1 MMKLQPVWEA
11 IFIKSL
17 QKLEFFCF
25 GLSIAFKK
33 AKKGGLFID
42 KPEFQVLSIPPNIH
56 YDLRAYPVIF
66 LYTFFS
72 LLLIGKSSFRQI
84 ALFFIMYFD

>member
-25 GLSIAFKK
+25 GLSICF
-33 AKKGGLFID
+33 
-42 KPEFQVLSIPPNIH
+42 
-56 YDLRAYPVIF
+56 
-66 LYTFFS
+66 
-72 LLLIGKSSFRQI
+72 
-84 ALFFIMYFD
+84 

>member
-1 MMKLQPVWEA
+1 M
-11 IFIKSL
+11 
-17 QKLEFFCF
+17 
-25 GLSIAFKK
+25 

-42 KPEFQVLSIPPNIH
+42 KPEFQVLSMPPNIH
-56 YDLRAYPVIF
+56 YDLQAYPVIF

-72 LLLIGKSSFRQI
+72 LLLIGKSRFRQI